1 MDRRESAFPAP
12 RVSLG
17 VEEEYQL
24 CDPETGD
31 LTPAVDRLLAAAPA
45 GWNEH
50 LGYELLYTVLEG
62 NTPKADDV
70 DEAMAGVRTLRC
82 VVLDLAA
89 AHEVAIGVG
98 GVHPFARWQ
107 DQDFVDTPGYQ
118 WVGHQL
124 QYLARRN
131 LSFGLHVHV
140 GVEDQEAR
148 VYVSNQL
155 RRWAA
160 PLLALSAN
168 APFFEGADTGF
179 QTIRMHVFGSFPRT
193 GYAPHLR
200 DWTHYMEVID
210 RLTRSGAITAPRQ
223 VWWNVRPH
231 VTYPTV
237 ELRMLDMQID
247 LERTRTFVALA
258 QALTAA
264 LVADYEEGSPEW
276 QLEPA
281 YLADGW
287 FKAQRFPWDA
297 RIAHPITGDTV
308 RLLDEI
314 RAMREAARPWAE
326 ALGTVEYAIDGL
338 DTILSEGPETDW
350 QRKTW
355 HARGEDL
362 GALQRTIF
370 ARVRRE
376 ARCGETLAVPVR
388 QAAS

>member
-1 MDRRESAFPAP
+1 
-12 RVSLG
+12 VSLG

-31 LTPAVDRLLAAAPA
+31 LTPAVERMLAEAPPA
-45 GWNEH
+45 WREH
-50 LGYELLYTVLEG
+50 LGYELLHTVLEG
-62 NTPKADDV
+62 NIPVTADV
-70 DEAMAGVRTLRC
+70 DEAMAQVRELRC
-82 VVLDLAA
+82 TVLDVAA
-89 AHEVAIGVG
+89 SLGVGIGIG

-140 GVEDQEAR
+140 GVGDGSAR
-148 VYVSNQL
+148 VYVANQL

-193 GYAPHLR
+193 GYAPRFR
-200 DWTHYMEVID
+200 DWDHYMEVID
-210 RLTRSGAITAPRQ
+210 NLTKSGAITAPRQ

-231 VTYPTV
+231 VQYPTV
-237 ELRMLDMQID
+237 ELRMLDMQMD
-247 LERTRTFVALA
+247 LDRTRTFVALS
-258 QALTAA
+258 QALTAG
-264 LVADYEEGSPEW
+264 LVADYESGVPEW
-276 QLEPA
+276 ELEPA
-281 YLADGW
+281 YLADAW

-297 RIAHPITGDTV
+297 PVAHPITGKTV

-314 RAMREAARPWAE
+314 EAMREAAGPWAA
-326 ALGTVEYAIDGL
+326 ALGTEEQTIEGL
-338 DTILSEGPETDW
+338 DRILAEGPECDW
-350 QRKTW
+350 QRETW
-355 HARGEDL
+355 FAL
-362 GALQRTIF
+362 GRDFAALQAEIQR
-370 ARVRRE
+370 RVRDG
-376 ARCGETLAVPVR
+376 ARCEQTLA
-388 QAAS
+388 